1 MDQNELEEPHDDFVV
16 EITNLPQDDEAG
28 SSNTLRFFTETWL
41 LSPKYRKQ
49 KTIATAIC
57 MGLALLIVLF
67 ALTPVSRLFPRG
79 SPPTVEPSTSYF
91 GLDAN
96 PPWGS
101 LSVDGKRVALFSRG
115 AYTLFSLPPGQHT
128 LTWHTAPFAPQQC
141 SISVPLGSGRDTALL
156 RRKWSSMPGQR
167 MLTRR

>member
-1 MDQNELEEPHDDFVV
+1 MDHNELEEPHDDDVV
-16 EITNLPQDDEAG
+16 EITNLHQDGEEG
-28 SSNTLRFFTETWL
+28 SANTPRYFTQTWL

-49 KTIATAIC
+49 KTIATAVC

-96 PPWGS
+96 PPGDRC
-101 LSVDGKRVALFSRG
+101 LSTESG
-115 AYTLFSLPPGQHT
+115 LPCFPEEPIRSSVYH
-128 LTWHTAPFAPQQC
+128 AV
-141 SISVPLGSGRDTALL
+141 SIR
-156 RRKWSSMPGQR
+156 
-167 MLTRR
+167 

>member
-41 LSPKYRKQ
+41 LSPKHRKQ

-96 PPWGS
+96 PPGDRC
-101 LSVDGKRVALFSRG
+101 LSTENV
-115 AYTLFSLPPGQHT
+115 LPYFPEEPIRSSVYH
-128 LTWHTAPFAPQQC
+128 LV
-141 SISVPLGSGRDTALL
+141 SIR
-156 RRKWSSMPGQR
+156 
-167 MLTRR
+167 